1 MLSQHER
8 QTLAEMERHLREND
22 PELARLLADPHA
34 PAPPRAGWIRRA
46 VSRANLWL
54 LIAGLVLLTAGV
66 VTKSADLALLAVIAL
81 VTAQGCMVT
90 RAIRGRRRDD

>member
-22 PELARLLADPHA
+22 PELARLLGSSPA
-34 PAPPRAGWIRRA
+34 PAPPRAGWVRRA
-46 VSRANLWL
+46 VHRANLWL
-54 LIAGLVLLTAGV
+54 FIAGLVLLVAGV
-66 VTKSADLALLAVIAL
+66 VAKSADLALLAVMAL
-81 VTAQGCMVT
+81 VAAQGWMVT